1 MKKRIAALMITTIFA
16 LTGAGCSQN
25 GSSGQAAD
33 SSNAQEEAAEDDN
46 AQEAPAEDTGDT
58 ASSDTETAQEG

>member
-25 GSSGQAAD
+25 DPSGVSQLVGGHAYGVVHF
-33 SSNAQEEAAEDDN
+33 
-46 AQEAPAEDTGDT
+46 PRGI
-58 ASSDTETAQEG
+58 